1 MRAATTKRNA
11 PGQGGVF
18 GKAKVL
24 HFPSHYPT
32 ACGPVQVYELLK
44 SQFVAAH
51 PDCLQHD
58 YESACQRFARR
69 AGL

>member
-1 MRAATTKRNA
+1 MTTTTKQNA

-18 GKAKVL
+18 GKAKGLYFRAHSATVW
-24 HFPSHYPT
+24 
-32 ACGPVQVYELLK
+32 GPVQVYELLK
-44 SQFVAAH
+44 TQFVAAH
-51 PDCLQHD
+51 PDCLQYE